1 VRYLLDTCVISALVA
16 KRPAEHVVEWVDA
29 LDPDAVYLSVITIG
43 EIQKGIERSPKS
55 RRRAQLEAWLAD
67 ELLGRFSGRVVPL
80 NEDVLRTWGRLT
92 ASLEARGINLPAID
106 TLLAASALHGDFVLV
121 TQNEAD
127 FAATGVHIHNPW
139 VR

>member
-1 VRYLLDTCVISALVA
+1 MRYLLDTCVISALVV

-80 NEDVLRTWGRLT
+80 DEDVLRTWGRLT

-121 TQNEAD
+121 TRNEAD

>member
-1 VRYLLDTCVISALVA
+1 VRYLLDTCVISALVV

-80 NEDVLRTWGRLT
+80 DEDVLRTWGRLT

-121 TQNEAD
+121 TRNEAD